1 MPALVVDVAERMQ
14 GCLRKGDTLSLKI
27 GYEAAPLLAAAPLHA
42 ADPRV
47 AHSSHGDL
55 SQEIERTRQAAEM
68 SSGEIRK
75 IDRDQRKITLRH
87 GEIKNL
93 EMPPMT
99 MAVMASPR
107 PARYSPIRLRS
118 RRSRSAVA

>member
-1 MPALVVDVAERMQ
+1 MKTPLLAVAV
-14 GCLRKGDTLSLKI
+14 
-27 GYEAAPLLAAAPLHA
+27 AAATLLAAAPSHA

-55 SQEIERTRQAAEM
+55 SQEIERTRQAADL

-99 MAVMASPR
+99 MVFQVADPAWIEQFKVGDKVAFRAASINGAITLTELK
-107 PARYSPIRLRS
+107 PAP
-118 RRSRSAVA
+118 